1 LLVYRRGPRV
11 RARRNGLSVIR
22 QKTYYLNDDFPRCG
36 EKTGGGDMSEWWS
49 IEVFSGDKLPASGWR
64 YAYEDELT
72 EAAITHGALYYE
84 WHDSQYGVIFEV
96 LFPGDAEWEAFRA
109 LPAVRAALDGVP
121 DPVNGLLIYRGRGG
135 AAGGTKPRKP
145 KPAPGAA
152 ALELEE
158 PRRRV
163 RLPRRL
169 KYNIEG
175 EGLDEVLRELTAE
188 PGPAEP
194 GPAPEPLRIE
204 PDPGEPVWRGI
215 AAYDRPGS

>member
-1 LLVYRRGPRV
+1 
-11 RARRNGLSVIR
+11 
-22 QKTYYLNDDFPRCG
+22 
-36 EKTGGGDMSEWWS
+36 MSEWWS

-72 EAAITHGALYYE
+72 EAAITNGALYYE
-84 WHDSQYGVIFEV
+84 WHDTEYGVIFEV
-96 LFPGDAEWEAFRA
+96 LFPGDREWESFRG

-158 PRRRV
+158 PKEERRIKLARTMRSRKAAV
-163 RLPRRL
+163 
-169 KYNIEG
+169 
-175 EGLDEVLRELTAE
+175 DELLRELQGE
-188 PGPAEP
+188 PGRVEPVPAEP
-194 GPAPEPLRIE
+194 ERVEPGQ
-204 PDPGEPVWRGI
+204 DEPVSRDI
-215 AAYDRPGS
+215 AAFDRSGD

>member
-1 LLVYRRGPRV
+1 
-11 RARRNGLSVIR
+11 
-22 QKTYYLNDDFPRCG
+22 
-36 EKTGGGDMSEWWS
+36 MSEWWS

-96 LFPGDAEWEAFRA
+96 LFPDDAQWEAFRA

-121 DPVNGLLIYRGRGG
+121 DPLNGLLIYRGRGG

-158 PRRRV
+158 PRPRV
-163 RLPRRL
+163 RVPRRL
-169 KYNIEG
+169 RYRAGGDPI
-175 EGLDEVLRELTAE
+175 DELVRELTEEPGPAAE
-188 PGPAEP
+188 PGP
-194 GPAPEPLRIE
+194 PAEPLRIE

>member
-1 LLVYRRGPRV
+1 M
-11 RARRNGLSVIR
+11 A
-22 QKTYYLNDDFPRCG
+22 
-36 EKTGGGDMSEWWS
+36 EWWS

-72 EAAITHGALYYE
+72 EAAITHGSLYYE
-84 WHDSQYGVIFEV
+84 WHDTEYGVIFEV
-96 LFPGDAEWEAFRA
+96 LFPSDEQWEAFRS

-145 KPAPGAA
+145 KPAPSAA

-163 RLPRRL
+163 RLPRKL
-169 KYNIEG
+169 KYNIGDDE
-175 EGLDEVLRELTAE
+175 LDELRRAPGAE
-188 PGPAEP
+188 PGPAAEP
-194 GPAPEPLRIE
+194 GPPSEPLRVE
-204 PDPGEPVWRGI
+204 PDPGEPVWRKI
-215 AAYDRPGS
+215 AWFDRPDSQF

>member
-1 LLVYRRGPRV
+1 M
-11 RARRNGLSVIR
+11 A
-22 QKTYYLNDDFPRCG
+22 
-36 EKTGGGDMSEWWS
+36 EWWS

-72 EAAITHGALYYE
+72 EAAITNGALYYE
-84 WHDSQYGVIFEV
+84 WHDTEYGVIFEV
-96 LFPGDAEWEAFRA
+96 LFPGDKEWESFRE

-158 PRRRV
+158 PKEERRIV
-163 RLPRRL
+163 KVARRL
-169 KYNIEG
+169 MYRGG
-175 EGLDEVLRELTAE
+175 ESDLDRLRRELGADPETGE
-188 PGPAEP
+188 PAEP
-194 GPAPEPLRIE
+194 DRGV
-204 PDPGEPVWRGI
+204 PDQGEPVSRDI
-215 AAYDRPGS
+215 AAFDRSGE

>member
-1 LLVYRRGPRV
+1 M
-11 RARRNGLSVIR
+11 A
-22 QKTYYLNDDFPRCG
+22 
-36 EKTGGGDMSEWWS
+36 EWWS

-72 EAAITHGALYYE
+72 EAAITHGSLYYE
-84 WHDSQYGVIFEV
+84 WHDTQYGVIFEV
-96 LFPGDAEWEAFRA
+96 LFPDDAQWEAFRA

-169 KYNIEG
+169 KYNGTE
-175 EGLDEVLRELTAE
+175 EGLDELVRELTAE
-188 PGPAEP
+188 PGPAADP
-194 GPAPEPLRIE
+194 GPPTEPMRVD

-215 AAYDRPGS
+215 AAFDQLDG